1 MLRPANVLSGALLLE
16 DIRWTKDAPEREPSI
31 VAVLP
36 KCNKGKH
43 DTRTAAVCVG
53 ERQDWRDPV
62 KPLLLYLQAMLRTPA
77 SRGPVYLMPGTSQPY
92 TLTSFREKLR
102 GELTAVVGAERALW
116 YSTRSLRSGGRID
129 YHDEPEQ
136 LRGAP
141 AGSKGRRRR
150 LLQSSLCVLL
160 LARTGIGRQSYFY
173 RRQVPRWA
181 LPPETRR

>member
-16 DIRWTKDAPEREPSI
+16 DIRWTKDAPERELNI

-141 AGSKGRRRR
+141 AGSKGRR
-150 LLQSSLCVLL
+150 
-160 LARTGIGRQSYFY
+160 
-173 RRQVPRWA
+173 
-181 LPPETRR
+181 